1 MSSSDVDAAMTDAA
15 QASTSDLKP
24 QPEESLPEEIL
35 KATPEEL
42 ATRTRLLENDVKIMR
57 SEQMRL
63 MHEHSTM
70 KEKIKDNSEK
80 IKQNKVLP
88 YLVGNVVEVRF
99 LFGVLF
105 HSFFPHL

>member
-1 MSSSDVDAAMTDAA
+1 MSSNDTDAAMTDAPDA
-15 QASTSDLKP
+15 AVASTSDVK
-24 QPEESLPEEIL
+24 QPEETLPDEIL
-35 KATPEEL
+35 KASADEVQ
-42 ATRTRLLENDVKIMR
+42 TRTRLLENDIKIMR

-88 YLVGNVVEVRF
+88 YLVGNVVEVRR
-99 LFGVLF
+99 
-105 HSFFPHL
+105 